1 MAVRE
6 PSMTDLNYLL
16 QGIEDEPVSQ
26 ERWLVLLDGN
36 YFEWTQDWPRFY
48 SYAAG
53 GNACCRLVLSPE

>member
-1 MAVRE
+1 
-6 PSMTDLNYLL
+6 MTDLNYLL